1 MYLPIPFLF
10 SMIEE
15 DSGGVSGTFNKIY
28 ANDFAAND
36 HFGYSVAISGDGNT
50 LVIGSRNDDD
60 KGSDSGSAYV
70 FIKNG
75 TMWLQQQKLI
85 ASDGA
90 ASDNFG
96 WVVSISHDGNTIAV
110 GAYRDDD
117 KGSDSG
123 SVYIFNR
130 VNNNWSETKKIV
142 LSNGTALDYFGYDLE
157 LSGDGNTI
165 IIGAYGDNDDVSTNI
180 EVGSAIIY
188 EYDGTDWLFKQK
200 LRPTNIGTNTEFG
213 SSVSINYDGTRSVIG
228 ARRSNE
234 IATSNGSVFI
244 FEKVSNVWIETK
256 KILAYDAAIN
266 HNFGREVYMSK
277 DGNNIFVTSNTSELA
292 SNSGSVYVYVY
303 HNNDWVFQSKLYSN
317 DLTASAYFGQS
328 ICSSYDGNTLIIGA
342 SGLIVSS
349 KTNAGAVYVYKRVGS
364 TWNKM
369 NKFTEPTP
377 ISSDYLGYSVSIS
390 SNGLTSVLGM
400 WGDDDKGSST
410 GAAFVYYI

>member
-28 ANDFAAND
+28 ANDFAVND

-96 WVVSISHDGNTIAV
+96 WVVSISDDGNTIAV

-130 VNNNWSETKKIV
+130 INNNWSETKKIV

-200 LRPTNIGTNTEFG
+200 IRPNNIVTNADSYWSGKENERLGNYTHDDWLRCAPQDRKNHKNPKQSEIVKGRE
-213 SSVSINYDGTRSVIG
+213 
-228 ARRSNE
+228 E
-234 IATSNGSVFI
+234 IARDALKR
-244 FEKVSNVWIETK
+244 EKELKAIE
-256 KILAYDAAIN
+256 
-266 HNFGREVYMSK
+266 
-277 DGNNIFVTSNTSELA
+277 
-292 SNSGSVYVYVY
+292 
-303 HNNDWVFQSKLYSN
+303 Q
-317 DLTASAYFGQS
+317 
-328 ICSSYDGNTLIIGA
+328 
-342 SGLIVSS
+342 
-349 KTNAGAVYVYKRVGS
+349 GAVD
-364 TWNKM
+364 T
-369 NKFTEPTP
+369 
-377 ISSDYLGYSVSIS
+377 D
-390 SNGLTSVLGM
+390 
-400 WGDDDKGSST
+400 
-410 GAAFVYYI
+410 